1 MACSWVMAGSYD
13 DFFIA
18 IKNDNVSEVGE
29 LLKRG
34 FDVNTLNPE
43 AEHGLLLA
51 IRTPAP
57 KVTALLLT
65 REKIDVN
72 ARNRNDESP
81 LMLAAIKGQMA
92 LAQQLIDKGADVNKP
107 GWAPLHYAST
117 SGHIDLMNLLLEHH
131 AYIDAASPNE
141 STPLMMAAMYGNAS
155 AVKLLLEAGAD
166 PMLRNAQGMSAFDF
180 AEKASRSESVRV
192 IAAFMR
198 ANQAKEVVP
207 QVSPLTVYPVKVL
220 EHHEAIA
227 PATEHQTI
235 EPVTVEPVAIK
246 PVAIEPKEDPAK
258 TTIILDLNAP

>member
-1 MACSWVMAGSYD
+1 MGYSWAIAGSYD

-18 IKNDNVSEVGE
+18 IKNDDVTGVSQ
-29 LLKRG
+29 LLSRG

-51 IRTPAP
+51 IREPSP
-57 KVTALLLT
+57 KVTTMLLS

-72 ARNRNDESP
+72 PRNRNDETP
-81 LMLAAIKGQMA
+81 LMLAAIKGQTA

-117 SGHIDLMNLLLEHH
+117 YGHLELMNLLLEHH

-166 PMLRNAQGMSAFDF
+166 PMLRNALGLTAFDF
-180 AEKASRSESVRV
+180 AEKANRSDSAH
-192 IAAFMR
+192 ILAAFMR
-198 ANQAKEVVP
+198 ARQPKASKDKEP
-207 QVSPLTVYPVKVL
+207 QPKVL
-220 EHHEAIA
+220 E
-227 PATEHQTI
+227 
-235 EPVTVEPVAIK
+235 
-246 PVAIEPKEDPAK
+246 
-258 TTIILDLNAP
+258 

>member
-1 MACSWVMAGSYD
+1 MAGSYD

-29 LLKRG
+29 LLHRG
-34 FDVNTLNPE
+34 FDVNTLNAE

-57 KVTALLLT
+57 RVIAMLLK

-81 LMLAAIKGQMA
+81 LMLAALKGQMA
-92 LAQQLIDKGADVNKP
+92 LAQQLIDKGADINKP

-117 SGHIDLMNLLLEHH
+117 SGHIELMNLLLEHH

-141 STPLMMAAMYGNAS
+141 STPLMMAAMYGTAS

-166 PMLRNAQGMSAFDF
+166 PMLRNVQGLNALDF
-180 AEKASRSESVRV
+180 AEKGKKLDSASI

-198 ANQAKEVVP
+198 ANQ
-207 QVSPLTVYPVKVL
+207 VKV
-220 EHHEAIA
+220 AA
-227 PATEHQTI
+227 PQASSLTI
-235 EPVTVEPVAIK
+235 EPKTIDPKTTEPV
-246 PVAIEPKEDPAK
+246 VIEPKETPPAASV
-258 TTIILDLNAP
+258 ILDLNAP